1 MKARWSSNGRRPRAT
16 TSTRS
21 AWDSSAATPGVKVGE
36 SVYPQA
42 EIHKDE
48 YFGEQEVFRGKFQVK
63 APLTG
68 AKAGD
73 TVALKLKWQGCADAG
88 LCYPPSVWDASV
100 KVTAAAHATTAD
112 KIFDRAKPQVEEEE
126 DEYLDP
132 DVAFVLTAEAQST
145 NNILLNWRIA
155 DGYYLYKQRIKLEPA
170 DAARPVGAVVLPKGE
185 DHTDEY
191 FGTQEIYRQSLDAS
205 FSVPPGAQSVDV
217 KVTYQGCADA
227 GLCYPP
233 ITKLMT
239 ISLEGAPT
247 AVASADGGSSTGGF
261 VSEQDSY
268 ADKIK
273 NGNLF
278 LVLASFFGAGLLL
291 AFTPCVLPMVP
302 ILSGIIA
309 GGGEQYFHAP
319 LVHAVRELRAR
330 HGVHIH
336 RGGHRGRRH
345 RPGIQPAGHV
355 QSALDRRCFQHP
367 VRGAGGLDARPVHH
381 RNAWLHP
388 GTRLSSKSNEMKG
401 GTYVGVGVMG
411 ALSALIVSACVAPP
425 LIAALTVISQTGDV
439 VRGGLALFVMSI
451 GMGTPLLVVG
461 ASAGKLLPKAGAW
474 MDTVKNL
481 FGVLFLA
488 VAAWMLARIVPGWLS
503 MIFWAVPALTLAW
516 VLWRARAKSTQGR
529 AFARAL
535 AAAAG
540 IYGVVLLA
548 GSALGGTN
556 PLAPI
561 PQLAAQQQHL
571 EFKRIKTV
579 ADLERE
585 VAAASKA
592 GRSVMLDFYAD
603 WCVSCKEMEHNTF
616 TVKEVQQ
623 ALGTT
628 TLLQADVTANDDDD
642 RALLQHFGIFGPPT
656 IAFYGADGTERRNF
670 RVVGFMKAAEFAA
683 VVRQAVASPGSA
695 EHVMAFRNSLPRL
708 LGVALVVF
716 AAAAPGLLRVPRP
729 PSGQRQL
736 LPVTAPHQAV
746 RKRQA
751 RRRSADEKVGPRRR
765 CPTSRS
771 RTWPANPPSSRAS
784 AAGR

>member
-1 MKARWSSNGRRPRAT
+1 MRCPVRAKSLLLSSLAFAALLGAAPSAWAIGEDEFLPPEQAFQYTATANESQVTIEWRAT
-16 TSTRS
+16 DGYYLYKKRMGL
-21 AWDSSAATPGVKVGE
+21 SAATPGVTVGE
-36 SVYPQA
+36 SVYPKA

-48 YFGEQEVFRGKFQVK
+48 YFGEQEVFRHTFQVT
-63 APLTG
+63 APLNG

-100 KVTAAAHATTAD
+100 TVAAAAKTTAD
-112 KIFDRAKPQVEEEE
+112 KVFDRAGPQVEADE
-126 DEYLDP
+126 EYLDP
-132 DVAFVLTAEAQST
+132 EVAFVLTAVAQST
-145 NNILLNWRIA
+145 NDIQLNWRIA

-170 DAARPVGAVVLPKGE
+170 NAEHPVGAIVLPKGLP
-185 DHTDEY
+185 HSDEY
-191 FGTQEIYRQSLDAS
+191 FGEQEIYRQSVDAN
-205 FSVPPGAQSVDV
+205 FSVPPGAKSVDV

-233 ITKLMT
+233 ITKVLNV
-239 ISLEGAPT
+239 SLEGAPT
-247 AVASADGGSSTGGF
+247 SVASATGGSSTGGF

-273 NGNLF
+273 NGNIF

-309 GGGEQYFHAP
+309 GSGEN
-319 LVHAVRELRAR
+319 VST
-330 HGVHIH
+330 
-336 RGGHRGRRH
+336 RRSFMLSVSYVLGMAFTYTAAGIAAGAIGQGFNLQATFNQPWIVVIFSLLFVVLAASMLGLFTIEM
-345 RPGIQPAGHV
+345 PGFIQE
-355 QSALDRRCFQHP
+355 
-367 VRGAGGLDARPVHH
+367 
-381 RNAWLHP
+381 
-388 GTRLSSKSNEMKG
+388 RLSSKSNEQQA

-451 GMGTPLLVVG
+451 GMGTPLLLVG

-474 MDTVKNL
+474 MDVVKNL

-488 VAAWMLARIVPGWLS
+488 VAAWMLGRIVPGWLG
-503 MIFWAVPALTLAW
+503 MIFWAVPALILAW
-516 VLWRARAKSTQGR
+516 VLWRARAKSTGGR
-529 AFARAL
+529 AVARVA

-540 IYGVVLLA
+540 VYGVALLA
-548 GSALGGTN
+548 GAALGATN

-561 PQLAAQQQHL
+561 PQLAGQQQHL

-585 VAAASKA
+585 VAAASQA

-616 TVKEVQQ
+616 TEPEVQK
-623 ALGTT
+623 ALANT
-628 TLLQADVTANDDDD
+628 TLLQADVTVNDDAD

-670 RVVGFMKAAEFAA
+670 RVVGFMKAAEFAD
-683 VVRQAVASPGSA
+683 VVRQAVAPTT
-695 EHVMAFRNSLPRL
+695 
-708 LGVALVVF
+708 
-716 AAAAPGLLRVPRP
+716 P
-729 PSGQRQL
+729 P
-736 LPVTAPHQAV
+736 T
-746 RKRQA
+746 
-751 RRRSADEKVGPRRR
+751 
-765 CPTSRS
+765 T
-771 RTWPANPPSSRAS
+771 
-784 AAGR
+784 